1 MIITGTLNAY
11 GKPRDGTTRLLRSAY
26 PGDNFILVPDGLD
39 WKEGDI
45 LGLAPTNIDARSYE
59 TVII

>member
-1 MIITGTLNAY
+1 MF

-26 PGDNFILVPDGLD
+26 PNDHFIMVPPGLD

-59 TVII
+59 TVVI